1 MMLSPPSARGLTP
14 EMRALQRRQLDG
26 WLSALPVL
34 DPPRAGWLR
43 TIRDALGM
51 SLAQLGRRLGIS
63 PQSVLSLEQREL
75 EDTIS
80 VGKLREAAH
89 AMGCELRVVF
99 IPRTSLEETVREQA
113 TRRARAERQR
123 LLHTMRLEAQ
133 EDGVAAVL
141 DEQRAIDAWMTTRA
155 RRLWD

>member
-1 MMLSPPSARGLTP
+1 MNSPPSTRGLAP

-26 WLSALPVL
+26 WLSALPAL
-34 DPPRAGWLR
+34 DPPRTGWIR

-51 SLAQLGRRLGIS
+51 SLAQLGRRLGVS

-75 EDTIS
+75 EETIS
-80 VGKLREAAH
+80 VGKLREAAD

-99 IPRTSLEETVREQA
+99 LPRTSLEEAVREQA
-113 TRRARAERQR
+113 TRQARAERQR

-133 EDGVAAVL
+133 DDGVDAVL
-141 DEQRAIDAWMTTRA
+141 DEQRAIDAWMTTRS

>member
-1 MMLSPPSARGLTP
+1 MIPYPPSTRGLAP

-26 WLSALPVL
+26 WLSALPAL
-34 DPPRAGWLR
+34 DPPRAGWIR

-51 SLAQLGRRLGIS
+51 SLAQLGRRLGVS

-75 EDTIS
+75 EETIS
-80 VGKLREAAH
+80 VGKLREAAD

-99 IPRTSLEETVREQA
+99 VPRTSLEEAVREQA
-113 TRRARAERQR
+113 TRRTRAERQR
-123 LLHTMRLEAQ
+123 LVHTMRLEAQ
-133 EDGVAAVL
+133 EDGVEAVL
-141 DEQRAIDAWMTTRA
+141 DDERAIDAWMTTRS